1 VAQNEHEQ
9 AVRAALRA
17 GDELKRLI
25 DQLGNQA
32 HPRGRMLAAYR
43 QARRAMRQAQS
54 MTTVLDVLRELRATV
69 EDVMRASL
77 ASAAQA
83 GLDQA
88 RVELAVYGLP
98 NTVARSQPSQPMAA
112 WMAQYDAQA
121 TAVQATWLTTGDMA
135 QIVGDGERVG
145 ILSPAPVIR
154 EGARW
159 LGIALLVA
167 YAGATAEMLERTR
180 RQEDFMRQAVAAI
193 DERTTDCCLRV
204 HGQVVGMNQ
213 DFHLTGTPRFGEYL
227 RNPPFHWYCR
237 SSTALVR
244 REDANDPLSQQMRS
258 AAALEIGTRAA
269 TRTRVEIHPFG
280 IPKIA
285 MGVGDPQVATRGRRD
300 V

>member
-1 VAQNEHEQ
+1 MAQGEHEQ
-9 AVRAALRA
+9 AVRVALRS

-25 DQLGNQA
+25 DRLGTQDA
-32 HPRGRMLAAYR
+32 PRGRILAAYR
-43 QARRAMRQAQS
+43 QARRAMRQAQNL
-54 MTTVLDVLRELRATV
+54 TTVLDVLRELRATV
-69 EDVMRASL
+69 EDVMRATL
-77 ASAAQA
+77 ASAALA

-88 RVELAVYGLP
+88 RVELAVHGLP
-98 NTVARSQPSQPMAA
+98 NTVPPYRTEQELAA
-112 WMAQYDAQA
+112 AMAQYDAQA
-121 TAVQATWLTTGDMA
+121 AAVQATWAATGDMA

-145 ILSPAPVIR
+145 ILTPAPIIR

-159 LGIALLVA
+159 LGIAMLM
-167 YAGATAEMLERTR
+167 ATAAATTEMLQRTR

-213 DFHLTGTPRFGEYL
+213 DFHLTGTPRFAEYL

-258 AAALEIGTRAA
+258 AAALELGTRAA
-269 TRTRVEIHPFG
+269 TGTRVEIHP
-280 IPKIA
+280 A
-285 MGVGDPQVATRGRRD
+285 DARSSR
-300 V
+300 

>member
-1 VAQNEHEQ
+1 MAQNEHEQ

-17 GDELKRLI
+17 GDDLKRLI

-32 HPRGRMLAAYR
+32 HPRGRMLSAYR
-43 QARRAMRQAQS
+43 QARRAMRQAQNL
-54 MTTVLDVLRELRATV
+54 TTVLDVLRELRATV

-98 NTVARSQPSQPMAA
+98 NTVARAQPGLPMAA

-121 TAVQATWLTTGDMA
+121 SAVQATWMATGDMT
-135 QIVGDGERVG
+135 QIVGDEERVG

-244 REDANDPLSQQMRS
+244 REDANDPLSRQMRQ
-258 AAALEIGTRAA
+258 AAADEIGARAA
-269 TRTRVEIHPFG
+269 TGTRVMIHP
-280 IPKIA
+280 A
-285 MGVGDPQVATRGRRD
+285 DARSRR
-300 V
+300 

>member
-1 VAQNEHEQ
+1 MAQNEHEQ

-32 HPRGRMLAAYR
+32 HPRGRMLSAYR
-43 QARRAMRQAQS
+43 QARRAMRQAQNL
-54 MTTVLDVLRELRATV
+54 TTVLDVLRELRATV

-98 NTVARSQPSQPMAA
+98 NTVARAQPGLPMAA

-121 TAVQATWLTTGDMA
+121 SAVQATWMATGDMT
-135 QIVGDGERVG
+135 QIVGDEERVG

-167 YAGATAEMLERTR
+167 YADATAEMLERTR

-244 REDANDPLSQQMRS
+244 REDANDPLSRQMRQ
-258 AAALEIGTRAA
+258 AAADEIGARAA
-269 TRTRVEIHPFG
+269 TGTRVMIHP
-280 IPKIA
+280 A
-285 MGVGDPQVATRGRRD
+285 DARSRR
-300 V
+300 

>member
-1 VAQNEHEQ
+1 MAQGEHEQ

-25 DQLGNQA
+25 DRLGNQE
-32 HPRGRMLAAYR
+32 HPRGRMLSAYR
-43 QARRAMRQAQS
+43 QARRAMRQAQNL
-54 MTTVLDVLRELRATV
+54 TTVLDVLRELRASV
-69 EDVMRASL
+69 EDVMRAAL
-77 ASAAQA
+77 ASAALA

-88 RVELAVYGLP
+88 RVDLAVYGLP
-98 NTVARSQPSQPMAA
+98 NTVAPYRTEQELAA
-112 WMAQYDAQA
+112 AMAQYDAQA
-121 TAVQATWLTTGDMA
+121 AAVQATWATTGDMT
-135 QIVGDGERVG
+135 QIVGDEERVG

-244 REDANDPLSQQMRS
+244 REDANDPLSRQMRQ
-258 AAALEIGTRAA
+258 AAADEIGARA
-269 TRTRVEIHPFG
+269 TTGTRVVIHP
-280 IPKIA
+280 A
-285 MGVGDPQVATRGRRD
+285 DARSRR
-300 V
+300 

>member
-1 VAQNEHEQ
+1 MAQGEHEQ

-32 HPRGRMLAAYR
+32 HPRGRLLSAYR
-43 QARRAMRQAQS
+43 QARRAMRQAQNL
-54 MTTVLDVLRELRATV
+54 TTVLDVLRELRATV

-98 NTVARSQPSQPMAA
+98 NTVARAQPGLPMAA

-121 TAVQATWLTTGDMA
+121 SAVQATWMATGDMT
-135 QIVGDGERVG
+135 QIVGDEERVG

-167 YAGATAEMLERTR
+167 YTGATAEMLERTR

-213 DFHLTGTPRFGEYL
+213 DYHLTGTPRFGEYL

-244 REDANDPLSQQMRS
+244 REDANDLLSRQMRQ
-258 AAALEIGTRAA
+258 AAADEIGARAA
-269 TRTRVEIHPFG
+269 TGTRVMIHP
-280 IPKIA
+280 A
-285 MGVGDPQVATRGRRD
+285 DARSRR
-300 V
+300 

>member
-1 VAQNEHEQ
+1 MAQNEHEQ

-17 GDELKRLI
+17 GDDLKRLI

-32 HPRGRMLAAYR
+32 HPRGRMLSAYR
-43 QARRAMRQAQS
+43 QARRAMRQAQNL
-54 MTTVLDVLRELRATV
+54 TTVLDVLRELRATV

-88 RVELAVYGLP
+88 RVDLAVYGLP
-98 NTVARSQPSQPMAA
+98 NTVAPYRTEQELAA
-112 WMAQYDAQA
+112 AMAQYDAQA
-121 TAVQATWLTTGDMA
+121 AAVQATWATTGDMT
-135 QIVGDGERVG
+135 QIVGDEERVG

-244 REDANDPLSQQMRS
+244 REDANDPLSRQMRQ
-258 AAALEIGTRAA
+258 AAADEIGARAA
-269 TRTRVEIHPFG
+269 TGTRVMIHP
-280 IPKIA
+280 A
-285 MGVGDPQVATRGRRD
+285 DARSRR
-300 V
+300 

>member
-1 VAQNEHEQ
+1 MAQGEHEQ

-32 HPRGRMLAAYR
+32 HPRGRLLSAYR
-43 QARRAMRQAQS
+43 QARRAMRQAQNL
-54 MTTVLDVLRELRATV
+54 TTVLDVLRELRATV

-98 NTVARSQPSQPMAA
+98 NTVARAQPGLPMAA

-121 TAVQATWLTTGDMA
+121 SAVQATWMATGDMT
-135 QIVGDGERVG
+135 QIVGDEEVVG

-167 YAGATAEMLERTR
+167 YTGATAEMLERTR

-213 DFHLTGTPRFGEYL
+213 DYHLTGTPRFGEYL

-244 REDANDPLSQQMRS
+244 REDANDLLSRQMRQ
-258 AAALEIGTRAA
+258 AAADEIGARAA
-269 TRTRVEIHPFG
+269 TGTRVMIHP
-280 IPKIA
+280 A
-285 MGVGDPQVATRGRRD
+285 DARSRR
-300 V
+300 